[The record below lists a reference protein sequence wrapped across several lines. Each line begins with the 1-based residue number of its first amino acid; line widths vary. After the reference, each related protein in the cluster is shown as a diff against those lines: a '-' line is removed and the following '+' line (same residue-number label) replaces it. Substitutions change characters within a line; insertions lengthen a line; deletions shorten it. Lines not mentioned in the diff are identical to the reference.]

1 MQDFHAA
8 AARLRGE
15 MIARRRD
22 LHQHPEL
29 AFEETRTAALVA
41 EELGKLG
48 LEVRA
53 GVGKTGVVGLLSG
66 AEPGPTVLLRCDM
79 DALPIQEENDTPYR
93 SQTPNKMHACGH
105 DGHTTV
111 ALAVAK
117 LLAAEQARMQGQVM
131 FVFQPAE
138 EIGQG
143 ARAMLNEGVWGD
155 DKPVACF
162 GMHVWPELPVGE
174 VIVSPGALMSG
185 AAIFQVE
192 ITGKG
197 SHAARPHLSHDPLMC
212 GVQLVNAYQSIIS
225 RNLDPIESAVLSVTQ
240 FQAGQAFNVIP
251 SQAVLK
257 GTFRTFTAQTQALII
272 ERLES
277 LTAAI
282 AQSMGCEAKL
292 TIDVR
297 VPPLYNDGAITDRLL
312 AGYRQTLPD
321 YRYHADAGF
330 KTMESEDVAYFLEA
344 IGGTYLLVGSGY
356 PAPAWNHGLHH
367 PEFDLNEEVLV
378 VGASLLAGALSD
390 YVLPH

>member
-1 MQDFHAA
+1 MQDFREAA
-8 AARLRGE
+8 ALLRGE

-29 AFEETRTAALVA
+29 AFEEVRTAALVA
-41 EELGKLG
+41 EELGRLG
-48 LEVRA
+48 LEVRR

-66 AEPGPTVLLRCDM
+66 AEPGPTVMLRCDM
-79 DALPIQEENDTPYR
+79 DALPILEENDSPYR

-111 ALAVAK
+111 ALGVAK
-117 LLAAEQARMQGQVM
+117 LLAAEQARMRGQVL

-143 ARAMLNEGVWGD
+143 ARAMLKDGVWGD
-155 DKPVACF
+155 EKPVACF

-174 VIVSPGALMSG
+174 LIVSAGALMTG
-185 AAIFQVE
+185 AAIFEVE

-251 SQAVLK
+251 GHAHLK
-257 GTFRTFTAQTQALII
+257 GTFRTFTAGAQQLII
-272 ERLES
+272 DRLQS
-277 LTAAI
+277 LTASI
-282 AQSMGCEAKL
+282 AEGMGCEAKL

-297 VPPLYNDGAITDRLL
+297 VPPLYNDAGITGRLL
-312 AGYRQTLPD
+312 EAYQKTMPE
-321 YRYHADAGF
+321 YRYHSDPAF

-344 IGGTYLLVGSGY
+344 VGGTYLLVGSGY
-356 PAPAWNHGLHH
+356 PAPTWNHGLHH
-367 PEFDLNEEVLV
+367 PQFDLNEEVLV
-378 VGASLLAGALSD
+378 VGASLLAAALSD
-390 YVLPH
+390 YVLP